1 MNYVGRRFL
10 VATLLASIV
19 VAGTAGA
26 EEATF
31 RAPPDLAQRMKDVG
45 KIALLLKEVEVV
57 EILSGGVREPRPEW
71 GTDARGKVEAAIA
84 AEFRRLGY
92 ELDALPPPPEGDD
105 EFRSILSLY
114 GAVTGSVLRH
124 AYDGPNLFP
133 EKKTRFD
140 YTVGAIDNVLRAS
153 GADAML
159 VVHASDEV
167 STSGRKAMQTLGIVA
182 AAVVGVV
189 VTPNMG
195 QTRLMVGL
203 LDRSGDLLWFNLRG
217 GRGGYDLR
225 DPESVSKLVS
235 LSFAGFPG
243 RPK

>member
-1 MNYVGRRFL
+1 MNFAGRRFL
-10 VATLLASIV
+10 AATLLAAIV

-31 RAPPDLAQRMKDVG
+31 RAPPDLAQRMKNVV
-45 KIALLLKEVEVV
+45 KIAFHRPEVGIV
-57 EILSGGVREPRPEW
+57 EIMAGGVKEARPEW
-71 GTDARGKVEAAIA
+71 EVEGRGKVQAAIV
-84 AEFRRLGY
+84 AEFLRLGY
-92 ELDALPPPPEGDD
+92 ELQELQPPLESDD

-133 EKKTRFD
+133 GKKARFD
-140 YTVGAIDNVLRAS
+140 YTVGPIDNVLRAS
-153 GADAML
+153 GADALL
-159 VVHASDEV
+159 VIHASDEI
-167 STSGRKAMQTLGIVA
+167 STSGRKAMQTLGVLA
-182 AAVVGVV
+182 AAVVGVA

-195 QTRLMVGL
+195 VTRLMVGL

-217 GRGGYDLR
+217 GKGGYNLL

-235 LSFAGFPG
+235 LSFAGFPE
-243 RPK
+243 RAK